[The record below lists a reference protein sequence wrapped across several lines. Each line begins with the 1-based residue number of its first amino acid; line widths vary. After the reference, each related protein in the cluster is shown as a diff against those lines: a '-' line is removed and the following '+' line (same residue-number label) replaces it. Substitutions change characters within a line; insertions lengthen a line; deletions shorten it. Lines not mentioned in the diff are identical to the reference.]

1 VQADDITCPLPA
13 RRKLDPVYGNMF
25 LAACEPQHD
34 VTRKS
39 SLERRINQLLQQSP
53 VPPCKSVSESRLLIS
68 SSKEEE
74 EVYRPRDLDHPVF
87 MQFDSHI
94 IALTVGLVAAA
105 GENATLN

>member
-1 VQADDITCPLPA
+1 
-13 RRKLDPVYGNMF
+13 
-25 LAACEPQHD
+25 
-34 VTRKS
+34 
-39 SLERRINQLLQQSP
+39 
-53 VPPCKSVSESRLLIS
+53 VSESRLLIS